1 MEEKG
6 MKKKKKLL
14 RLFIETF
21 YLSAFTFGGGY
32 MIVSL
37 MKKKFVN
44 EYHWIE
50 EDEMLDLVA
59 IAQSAPGAIAVNG
72 AIVVG
77 YKLAGISGVIV
88 SVFGAVLPPFLI
100 ISVVSVFYEIFRDNR
115 IVAAMLSGMQT
126 GVGAVIISVVY
137 EMAKGQS
144 KKENRIELAII
155 MVVAYGTDMFAYQ
168 ISNSL
173 RMYFFKYNMSGR
185 TDLITY
191 IGYASTFVGFA
202 LVIFIQPF
210 VKKTGKR
217 AGIIGIE
224 ALAILV
230 TLPMLITGLKGSYS
244 VSAVMFTYIAIAFTW
259 TINNMLSRSAVL
271 DSANYAQMT
280 LGVNGTAL
288 VNSTFTF
295 VNKCCQAFS
304 MFFSGMILS
313 ATGFNKDVTE
323 QTPGCLKAILLLCT
337 IGPIVGYLC
346 SLIAMYFYPLTRK
359 GEIEMQEKLDK
370 MDIKNSEDDLVL

>member
-21 YLSAFTFGGGY
+21 YLSEFTFGGGY

-155 MVVAYGTDMFAYQ
+155 MVVAFMASYVFDISVIYIIFACIGIGIVQYG
-168 ISNSL
+168 IS
-173 RMYFFKYNMSGR
+173 R
-185 TDLITY
+185 
-191 IGYASTFVGFA
+191 
-202 LVIFIQPF
+202 
-210 VKKTGKR
+210 KKTG
-217 AGIIGIE
+217 G
-224 ALAILV
+224 
-230 TLPMLITGLKGSYS
+230 
-244 VSAVMFTYIAIAFTW
+244 
-259 TINNMLSRSAVL
+259 
-271 DSANYAQMT
+271 
-280 LGVNGTAL
+280 
-288 VNSTFTF
+288 
-295 VNKCCQAFS
+295 
-304 MFFSGMILS
+304 
-313 ATGFNKDVTE
+313 
-323 QTPGCLKAILLLCT
+323 
-337 IGPIVGYLC
+337 
-346 SLIAMYFYPLTRK
+346 RK
-359 GEIEMQEKLDK
+359 
-370 MDIKNSEDDLVL
+370 

>member
-1 MEEKG
+1 

-100 ISVVSVFYEIFRDNR
+100 IS
-115 IVAAMLSGMQT
+115 AAMLSGMQM

-155 MVVAYGTDMFAYQ
+155 MVVAFMASYVFDISVIYIILACIGVGIVQYG
-168 ISNSL
+168 IS
-173 RMYFFKYNMSGR
+173 R
-185 TDLITY
+185 
-191 IGYASTFVGFA
+191 
-202 LVIFIQPF
+202 
-210 VKKTGKR
+210 KKTGGR
-217 AGIIGIE
+217 E
-224 ALAILV
+224 
-230 TLPMLITGLKGSYS
+230 
-244 VSAVMFTYIAIAFTW
+244 
-259 TINNMLSRSAVL
+259 
-271 DSANYAQMT
+271 
-280 LGVNGTAL
+280 
-288 VNSTFTF
+288 
-295 VNKCCQAFS
+295 
-304 MFFSGMILS
+304 
-313 ATGFNKDVTE
+313 
-323 QTPGCLKAILLLCT
+323 
-337 IGPIVGYLC
+337 
-346 SLIAMYFYPLTRK
+346 
-359 GEIEMQEKLDK
+359 
-370 MDIKNSEDDLVL
+370 